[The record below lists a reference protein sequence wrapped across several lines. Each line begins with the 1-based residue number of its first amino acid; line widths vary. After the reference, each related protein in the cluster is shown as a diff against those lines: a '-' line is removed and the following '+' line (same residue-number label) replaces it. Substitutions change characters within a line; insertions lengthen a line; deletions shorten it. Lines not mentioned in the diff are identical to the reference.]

1 MSKPAPM
8 PSGDIKRKRGRPAG
22 ATRTD
27 VVRMRLTPE
36 QRARYVAAA
45 EAIGVTLTE
54 WACEAMD
61 RACER

>member
-1 MSKPAPM
+1 VTPAP
-8 PSGDIKRKRGRPAG
+8 KRKRGRPPGSGAG
-22 ATRTD
+22 RTD

-36 QRARYVAAA
+36 QRARYLAAA

-61 RACER
+61 AACER